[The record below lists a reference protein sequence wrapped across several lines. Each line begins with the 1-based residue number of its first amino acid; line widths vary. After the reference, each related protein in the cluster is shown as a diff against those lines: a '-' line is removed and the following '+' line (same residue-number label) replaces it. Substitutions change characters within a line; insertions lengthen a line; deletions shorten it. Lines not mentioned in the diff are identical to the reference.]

1 MTYKFTM
8 NIMGCTWSSITPC
21 LCFDHHPTL
30 TTFAGVRAVRPKVF
44 PSLRS
49 MILKF
54 DMVATA
60 SYEIHGSFRH
70 LGPANLLS
78 HTLLH
83 GQGEDW

>member
-1 MTYKFTM
+1 M

-30 TTFAGVRAVRPKVF
+30 TTFAGVRAVRPNVF

-54 DMVATA
+54 VMVATA
-60 SYEIHGSFRH
+60 SYEIHTSLSVGN

-83 GQGEDW
+83 GQGEDWQFQV